1 MDTSSDR
8 FPGDRAPE
16 PDEGAAEAGFLLIRA
31 AMEQATDEAPALP
44 DLVPGALV
52 QGRRRRTRAR
62 VTIGAAVTGVVAL
75 GVLGAVLPLWSG
87 GGGAEPARGWSAASQ
102 RTSVSPSPDQAP
114 GPSPTPTNVPS
125 PVSSD
130 VPSEASSAPQ
140 PPFATDAP
148 GPSTVHVEPSPGQS
162 SMADL
167 PAAERIRQEKFQLHA
182 ALLFGELLPRQ
193 AGPVHPV
200 DLAVSRYQAGRD
212 GTVFPIVFSVRPGS
226 DRSVAP
232 QEAPCSEYPDTKL
245 RCEQATLPGGIE
257 AHAVTSVADLNGAPV
272 STGTVVRF
280 TYGTSTVALS
290 VDGDEDTTRPAP
302 VTADQLLAVAGNSRF
317 LELVKYAAA
326 HPMEPKEYADRV
338 G

>member
-8 FPGDRAPE
+8 FPGDRAP
-16 PDEGAAEAGFLLIRA
+16 DEGAAEADFLLIRA
-31 AMEQATDEAPALP
+31 AMEQATDDAPALP

-52 QGRRRRTRAR
+52 QGQRRRNRAR

-75 GVLGAVLPLWSG
+75 GALGAVLPLWSG
-87 GGGAEPARGWSAASQ
+87 DGGTQPARGWSAASQ
-102 RTSVSPSPDQAP
+102 RTSISPSPS
-114 GPSPTPTNVPS
+114 PSSTPTNVPS
-125 PVSSD
+125 PVPSD
-130 VPSEASSAPQ
+130 VPSGASSAPQ

-167 PAAERIRQEKFQLHA
+167 PTAERIRQEKFQLHA

-200 DLAVSRYQAGRD
+200 DLAVSRYQAGS
-212 GTVFPIVFSVRPGS
+212 GGNVFPIVFSVRPES

-232 QEAPCSEYPDTKL
+232 QEAPCRDYPDTKL
-245 RCEQATLPGGIE
+245 RCRQATLPGGIE

-290 VDGDEDTTRPAP
+290 VDGDEDTTRPSP

-317 LELVKYAAA
+317 LELVEYAAA
-326 HPMEPKEYADRV
+326 HPMESKEYADRV